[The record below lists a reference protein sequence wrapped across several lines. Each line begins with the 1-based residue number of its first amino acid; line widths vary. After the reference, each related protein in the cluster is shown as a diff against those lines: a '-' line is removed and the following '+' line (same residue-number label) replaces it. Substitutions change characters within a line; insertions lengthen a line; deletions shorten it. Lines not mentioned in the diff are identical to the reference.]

1 MSFTAPDAHTA
12 EDAVIDMAATATRYA
27 RSLGKP
33 SLGPVAA
40 IYDDR
45 IKRQARRLLISA
57 VLHLYPLDAL
67 FERQI
72 LGGMSSYDMAG
83 ADDEALADMCETIED
98 AARDEARECR
108 ERLKEPVA

>member
-1 MSFTAPDAHTA
+1 MIALVSSAMSK
-12 EDAVIDMAATATRYA
+12 A
-27 RSLGKP
+27 RRLGKP
-33 SLGPVAA
+33 SLNPVAA
-40 IYDDR
+40 IYDNR
-45 IKRQARRLLISA
+45 IKRQARRLLLQA
-57 VLHLYPLDAL
+57 TMHLYSLDAL

-83 ADDEALADMCETIED
+83 ANTDEALAEILDGIAE